1 MASSSR
7 PGAPTLQTGIATRP
21 APILRATSAP
31 TGTPPLGS
39 ATTTGRT
46 SCSPRATCSPS
57 TLPASARSA
66 NRPSNKGSL
75 APGLLVRLV
84 GVHHHP
90 PVVVGVV
97 ADRDRPP
104 DFHRARSSGV
114 GNATRVVTSNGSP
127 SLGWTLSVK
136 RLRVTGTEGPLV
148 HYRHDQCLCL
158 GVEGPQVTEGLVLFR
173 RRLRFANRLRR
184 WRSSLTGPAFV
195 AVTRRPARRLGGRG
209 RRGTGVTGPCRPLAP
224 WPACPLERPLSI
236 DGQAQHS
243 DHDHQHDGQR

>member
-7 PGAPTLQTGIATRP
+7 PGAPTLQTGMATRP

-46 SCSPRATCSPS
+46 RCSPRATCSPS

-66 NRPSNKGSL
+66 NRPSNKASL

-90 PVVVGVV
+90 AVVVGVV

-104 DFHRARSSGV
+104 DFHPRPLFGRGERHSGGHLERLSLARLDLEASS
-114 GNATRVVTSNGSP
+114 
-127 SLGWTLSVK
+127 
-136 RLRVTGTEGPLV
+136 RLRVTGPRV
-148 HYRHDQCLCL
+148 
-158 GVEGPQVTEGLVLFR
+158 
-173 RRLRFANRLRR
+173 
-184 WRSSLTGPAFV
+184 RSSTTDMTSACAWVLRGLRSPKDWSCSAVGCGSLAGCGGGGPA
-195 AVTRRPARRLGGRG
+195 
-209 RRGTGVTGPCRPLAP
+209 
-224 WPACPLERPLSI
+224 
-236 DGQAQHS
+236 
-243 DHDHQHDGQR
+243 